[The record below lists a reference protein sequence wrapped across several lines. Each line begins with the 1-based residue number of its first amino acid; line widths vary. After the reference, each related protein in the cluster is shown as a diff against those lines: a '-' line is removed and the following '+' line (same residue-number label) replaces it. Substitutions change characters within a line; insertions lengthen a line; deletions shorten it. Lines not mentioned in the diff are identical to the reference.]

1 MRKLTRLSNIR
12 LDRGARCWVTVVT
25 LIAAM
30 ACNRSPEAVAPQ
42 EAARPSILLVTLD
55 TTRADA
61 IGPNT
66 PAFNSVAQRGRSFR
80 NAYAAVPQTLP
91 SHATML
97 TGLYPAGHRV
107 HENARALDPAIPLVS
122 ERLKAAGYR
131 TAAFVSSFSIARRF
145 GLARGFDVYDDEFAA
160 GAVERNAKE
169 TTDRALAWLK
179 ANAGQPYFLWVHYFD
194 PHAPHQ
200 PPSPFQGY
208 RGEVEYMDSQLA
220 RLLAAFDG
228 AVILASDHGEGL
240 GDHGES
246 QHGYLVY
253 QPTMH
258 VPMAIAGPGIT
269 PGPSDAPVST
279 RRVFHT
285 ILDFAGLSADH
296 SLRGNA
302 QEEVVM
308 GEAMLPFLQFGW
320 QPQVMAVDGARKAI
334 LAGRLETY
342 DVATDPGEKHDLGEA
357 AGIARPMRQAL
368 RDYPIP
374 SLATDAAAAENLDDE
389 ARKQLASLGYITSA
403 VKPVVRKDA
412 PRPADKVHL
421 FPLIEEATGLFVTQ
435 QYARCLPLLQRIVKE
450 DPYNLEATLRLAV
463 AHSTLGHEEEALAA
477 FWRAEDIAPPD
488 SADVR
493 TYLALHYARGK
504 EWPKAVPMLER
515 ITAEEPDRLPPL
527 EALAVLRERQGR
539 VREATYLRKKI
550 YTLRTP
556 TVAELRVLGAM
567 QMSTELTGD
576 AIATYEQLRSRNAA
590 AFDNHLE
597 LGVLY
602 LATGRLGDART
613 ELDQVQPGHRD
624 YAMALFKRAQVA
636 VLLKEQ
642 DAPSRIEMAR
652 RFATPLTR
660 ELIAR
665 ERLFQ

>member
-1 MRKLTRLSNIR
+1 MWNLARLTNIR
-12 LDRGARCWVTVVT
+12 LDRGARQWVTIVT
-25 LIAAM
+25 LTAVL
-30 ACNRSPEAVAPQ
+30 ACTRSPETVAPQ
-42 EAARPSILLVTLD
+42 EKARPSILLVTLD

-66 PAFNSVAQRGRSFR
+66 PAFNSVAQRGKAFR
-80 NAYAAVPQTLP
+80 WAYATVPQTLP
-91 SHATML
+91 SHASML
-97 TGLYPAGHRV
+97 TGLYPAGHGI
-107 HENARALDPAIPLVS
+107 HENARPLAANVPLIS
-122 ERLKAAGYR
+122 ERLKDAGYQ

-145 GLARGFDVYDDEFAA
+145 GLARGFDVYDDEFAT

-169 TTDRALAWLK
+169 TTDHALAWLEPTSS
-179 ANAGQPYFLWVHYFD
+179 QPRFLWVHYFD
-194 PHAPHQ
+194 PHAPYT
-200 PPSPFQGY
+200 PPAPHQGY
-208 RGEVEYMDSQLA
+208 RGEVEFMDSQLA

-228 AVILASDHGEGL
+228 AIIVVADHGEGL

-258 VPMAIAGPGIT
+258 VPMAIAGPGVAHAT
-269 PGPSDAPVST
+269 SDTPVST

-285 ILDFAGLSADH
+285 ILDFAGISPEH
-296 SLRGNA
+296 SLRA
-302 QEEVVM
+302 DAPEVVM
-308 GEAMLPFLQFGW
+308 GEAMVPFLQFGW
-320 QPQVMAVDGARKAI
+320 QPQVMAIDGTRKGI

-342 DVATDPGEKHDLGEA
+342 DVAADPAESRNLGESA
-357 AGIARPMRQAL
+357 EISRPMRQGL

-374 SLATDAAAAENLDDE
+374 SLATSAAAAQNLDDE

-412 PRPADKVHL
+412 PRAADMTRL
-421 FPLIEEATGLFVTQ
+421 FPVIEQATGLFVTQ
-435 QYARCLPLLQRIVKE
+435 QYAKCIPLLERILKD
-450 DPYNLEATLRLAV
+450 DPYNLEAALRLAV
-463 AHSTLGHEEEALAA
+463 SHSSLGHGEQALAA
-477 FWRAEDIAPPD
+477 FRRAEAIAPD

-493 TYLALHYARGK
+493 TYLALHHARGSDWK
-504 EWPKAVPMLER
+504 KAVPLLER
-515 ITAEEPDRLPPL
+515 ITSEDPNRLPPL
-527 EALAVLRERQGR
+527 EALAVIRERQGR
-539 VREATYLRKKI
+539 IPDAIQLREKVYALRS
-550 YTLRTP
+550 P
-556 TVAELRVLGAM
+556 TAPELRQLGAM
-567 QMSTELTGD
+567 QMSTGQTDG
-576 AIATYEQLRSRNAA
+576 ALRTFERLRTLDGAK
-590 AFDNHLE
+590 FDNHLE

-602 LATGRLGDART
+602 LAAGRPADART